1 MFALDAT
8 ASREPSWEQARA
20 LHGELFSA
28 AATTTSLAVQLCY
41 YRGMAEFKASG
52 WLTSAGALLDCMSG
66 VTCMAGMTQIGRV
79 MRHALDAG
87 SPAHPIRAV
96 IFVGDACEET
106 PDELLALAGQC
117 GLKKIPLFLFQ
128 EGNDPGTRSVFQ
140 QMAKLSGGASVPF
153 DADSAEHLRQLLGA
167 VARYARGGIKA
178 LRDAN
183 TSGDRLLLEQLEKA
197 P

>member
-1 MFALDAT
+1 
-8 ASREPSWEQARA
+8 
-20 LHGELFSA
+20 
-28 AATTTSLAVQLCY
+28 
-41 YRGMAEFKASG
+41 MAEFKASG

-106 PDELLALAGQC
+106 PDALLALAGQC

-153 DADSAEHLRQLLGA
+153 DANSAEHLRQLLGA
-167 VARYARGGIKA
+167 VARFARGGIKA
-178 LRDAN
+178 LRDVN
-183 TSGDRLLLEQLEKA
+183 TSGDRLLLEQLEKG